1 LEQLHN
7 PVKHCGLSS
16 RRSRV
21 QIPAGA
27 IPTQRYRVKVLEVMA
42 KHVGNALIYFSLPDK
57 FGQGLIF
64 EYQ

>member
-1 LEQLHN
+1 LKQLHN

-27 IPTQRYRVKVLEVMA
+27 ITTQRQRVKVLEAMTSA
-42 KHVGNALIYFSLPDK
+42 VGNALIYF
-57 FGQGLIF
+57 
-64 EYQ
+64 